1 MAMQGLLVMAGI
13 ALLALGLGASRP
25 LAIAGAVLI
34 ALAVIDFAVANHR
47 RW

>member
-1 MAMQGLLVMAGI
+1 MAGI
-13 ALLALGLGASRP
+13 ALLALGLGSSRS

-34 ALAVIDFAVANHR
+34 ALAVIDFVVANHR